1 MGWLSSLVG
10 GSVVEPIAA
19 IGSVLDNLITTDEE
33 RAAADLLKSKLAQQP
48 QMAQAEINKVQAQH
62 RSTFVA
68 GARPF
73 LMWVCGLRLLICL
86 CD

>member
-48 QMAQAEINKVQAQH
+48 QMAQA
-62 RSTFVA
+62 
-68 GARPF
+68 
-73 LMWVCGLRLLICL
+73 
-86 CD
+86 